1 MICQCTTHSTST
13 TRKKLL
19 KKEKELFYLTDK
31 ANDPSR
37 LYNNI
42 HIHTYKQN
50 QKKKTSL
57 SPLKSNRPL
66 WFDHELMRPN
76 IMRALW
82 WLFLAPCLLG
92 VASRSPRQAQTSSSA
107 GGRLTTKAFEFPYSM
122 YETFIPEGQANQK
135 NFFSVNIKT
144 SLPVKYQMTSLI
156 DSRSQRLF
164 NIDETTG
171 DISTVSDINREFM
184 PVHYFKVTGE

>member
-1 MICQCTTHSTST
+1 MRWSANALHTAPAPLERSCW
-13 TRKKLL
+13 RKK
-19 KKEKELFYLTDK
+19 KNFSTWLTK
-31 ANDPSR
+31 PTTPPVFITI
-37 LYNNI
+37 Y
-42 HIHTYKQN
+42 IHTSRTRR
-50 QKKKTSL
+50 KKTSL

>member
-1 MICQCTTHSTST
+1 
-13 TRKKLL
+13 
-19 KKEKELFYLTDK
+19 
-31 ANDPSR
+31 
-37 LYNNI
+37 
-42 HIHTYKQN
+42 
-50 QKKKTSL
+50 
-57 SPLKSNRPL
+57 
-66 WFDHELMRPN
+66 MRPK

-82 WLFLAPCLLG
+82 WLFLSPCLLG
-92 VASRSPRQAQTSSSA
+92 GAAFSRSPRQAQTSGS
-107 GGRLTTKAFEFPYSM
+107 GGFLTKAFEFPYSM
-122 YETFIPEGQANQK
+122 YEPFIPEGQASQK

-184 PVHYFKVTGE
+184 PVHYFKVTGECKYWVKLPPPFVYIFCLQISKFCLHFPFRY

>member
-1 MICQCTTHSTST
+1 
-13 TRKKLL
+13 
-19 KKEKELFYLTDK
+19 
-31 ANDPSR
+31 
-37 LYNNI
+37 
-42 HIHTYKQN
+42 
-50 QKKKTSL
+50 
-57 SPLKSNRPL
+57 
-66 WFDHELMRPN
+66 
-76 IMRALW
+76 MRALW
-82 WLFLAPCLLG
+82 WLFLASSCLLG
-92 VASRSPRQAQTSSSA
+92 VAFSRSPRQAQTSSGP
-107 GGRLTTKAFEFPYSM
+107 GGLTKAFEFPYSM
-122 YETFIPEGQANQK
+122 YETFIPEGQASQK